1 MVVIVKTLIEAF
13 REQMGR
19 IRGDYVLLVAVSLIM
34 SYLAINGIYKMVDFC
49 MGKLSI

>member
-13 REQMGR
+13 LEQAGR
-19 IRGDYVLLVAVSLIM
+19 IRGDYVLLAAVSLIV
-34 SYLAINGIYKMVDFC
+34 SYLAINGIYKLVGLC